1 MCKFL
6 YGFANLAIAPLLIPL
21 GETYGIRTETLSLVF
36 AFYALGQIIIV
47 FFVGFFADK
56 LGRKIFHIIFVI
68 FFTISALALA
78 LINNY
83 ILFLTIFFLLGIFG
97 ISINLIADSSI
108 SDIYKINR
116 GYYLNIAHIFYGLG
130 AITAPVIYNILSK
143 ITTDF
148 RIIYFALVAL
158 SILTII
164 LIVPARYPLEHDL
177 SIKPQVII
185 SMLRKPKLLLINIF
199 GLIAFGTLVSIPG
212 WLPTLF
218 QKSFGVGAAIS
229 NYSSS
234 FFWIAAVVGRVLAA
248 LLSKKFKELPQIKA
262 MNIIIFFL
270 LAVSFFINDP
280 VLLLIDYLL
289 LGLFTGVSPPLIISY
304 TATLYK
310 KHSNTRLS
318 ITFSAAA
325 AGMFLLPTLT
335 GVIGEYISIQK
346 VISFTAVFFFAY
358 IFIFWKVF
366 RDQDQ

>member
-1 MCKFL
+1 M
-6 YGFANLAIAPLLIPL
+6 
-21 GETYGIRTETLSLVF
+21 ETLSLVF
-36 AFYALGQIIIV
+36 AFYSLGQIIIV

-68 FFTISALALA
+68 FLAIAALALA

-83 ILFLTIFFLLGIFG
+83 ILFLSIFFLLGTFG

-108 SDIYKINR
+108 SDIFEINR

-130 AITAPVIYNILSK
+130 AITAPVVFNVLNK

-158 SILTII
+158 SILTTI
-164 LIVPARYPLEHDL
+164 LIIPAKYPLEHDL
-177 SIKPQVII
+177 SIKPRVII
-185 SMLRKPKLLLINIF
+185 SMLKKPRLLLINIF

-218 QKSFGVGAAIS
+218 QRSFGVGTAIS

-234 FFWIAAVVGRVLAA
+234 FFWIAAVAGRGLAA
-248 LLSKKFKELPQIKA
+248 LLSKKYRELPQIKV
-262 MNIIIFFL
+262 MNIIIFSL
-270 LAVSFFINDP
+270 LAASFFLNDP

-289 LGLFTGVSPPLIISY
+289 LGLFIGASPPLIISY

-310 KHSNTRLS
+310 RHSNTRLS

-335 GVIGEYISIQK
+335 GLIGEYFSIQK
-346 VISFTAVFFFAY
+346 VISFTAVFFFAF

-366 RDQDQ
+366 QEKV